1 MKKVFTLLFSWL
13 YFFDTQAQVTIAYCK
28 IDGGCKF
35 YQTQYS
41 YKDVD
46 NMLGYMGVFER
57 DKGIMTFFKNKQG
70 QDIHYPDKKRNP
82 RELHEYFGGKGE
94 PNIAKGGIILPFDK
108 TIQPKDGNWIA
119 QTDKPILKNCPSQL
133 GTQTDNIASI
143 KSGNKVFS
151 KPFKPTDLLPNTK
164 WLTLAENNY
173 RVAILND
180 TQTAFKTFYTVNV
193 LSPVQIT
200 GIADIYVTIPNQKT
214 CEIKINFTYTTK

>member
-1 MKKVFTLLFSWL
+1 MKKILMTFLGIFCLLN
-13 YFFDTQAQVTIAYCK
+13 TQAQVTIAYCK

-35 YQTQYS
+35 YQTLYT

-46 NMLGYMGVFER
+46 GMLGYMGVFEQ

-70 QDIHYPDKKRNP
+70 QDIHYPDKKRSP

-94 PNIAKGGIILPFDK
+94 PTIAKGGIILPFDK
-108 TIQPKDGNWIA
+108 TIQPKDGNWTA
-119 QTDKPILKNCPSQL
+119 QTDKPILKYCPNQL
-133 GTQTDNIASI
+133 STQTDNIASI

-200 GIADIYVTIPNQKT
+200 GVADIYVTIPNQKT

>member
-1 MKKVFTLLFSWL
+1 MLWGLF
-13 YFFDTQAQVTIAYCK
+13 YGMNTQAQVTIAYCK

-46 NMLGYMGVFER
+46 GMLGYLGVFEK
-57 DKGIMTFFKNKQG
+57 DKGIMTFLKNKQG
-70 QDIHYPDKKRNP
+70 QDVHYPDKKRSP

-94 PNIAKGGIILPFDK
+94 PNIAKGEIISPFDK

-119 QTDKPILKNCPSQL
+119 KTEKPILKNCPSL
-133 GTQTDNIASI
+133 MDTQTDNIASI

-151 KPFKPTDLLPNTK
+151 KPFNPTDLFPNVK

-200 GIADIYVTIPNQKT
+200 GVADIYVTIPNQKT
-214 CEIKINFTYTTK
+214 CEMKINFTFTTK

>member
-1 MKKVFTLLFSWL
+1 MKKVFIMLFGL
-13 YFFDTQAQVTIAYCK
+13 FYAMNTQAQVTIAYCK

-46 NMLGYMGVFER
+46 GMLGYLGVFEK
-57 DKGIMTFFKNKQG
+57 DKGIMTFLKNKQG
-70 QDIHYPDKKRNP
+70 QDVHYPDKKRSP

-94 PNIAKGGIILPFDK
+94 PNIAKGGIISPFDK

-119 QTDKPILKNCPSQL
+119 KTEKPILKNCPSL
-133 GTQTDNIASI
+133 MDTQTDNIASI
-143 KSGNKVFS
+143 KNGNKVFS
-151 KPFKPTDLLPNTK
+151 KPFTPADLFPNVK

-200 GIADIYVTIPNQKT
+200 GVADIYVTIPNQKT
-214 CEIKINFTYTTK
+214 CEMKINFTYTTK

>member
-1 MKKVFTLLFSWL
+1 MLWGLF
-13 YFFDTQAQVTIAYCK
+13 YGMNTQAQVTIAYCK

-46 NMLGYMGVFER
+46 GMLGYLGVFER
-57 DKGIMTFFKNKQG
+57 DKGIMTFLKNKQG
-70 QDIHYPDKKRNP
+70 QDVHYPDKKRSP

-94 PNIAKGGIILPFDK
+94 PNIAKGGIISPFDK

-119 QTDKPILKNCPSQL
+119 KTEKPILKNCPSL
-133 GTQTDNIASI
+133 MDTQTDNIASI
-143 KSGNKVFS
+143 KNGNKVFS
-151 KPFKPTDLLPNTK
+151 KPFTPADLFPNVK

-193 LSPVQIT
+193 LSPVQIA
-200 GIADIYVTIPNQKT
+200 GVADIYVTIPNQKT
-214 CEIKINFTYTTK
+214 CEMKINFTYTTK